1 MYYRR
6 CESCGAK
13 ALATATR
20 CPRCEVA
27 FELYDEHGKRHR
39 LVPCRTCKVVQPAG
53 AASCRW
59 CGDDHAR
66 RTAVPYKTLGLAGS
80 ALAAAALLVITR
92 GTIVPIVQSSFTSIS
107 AGAADVFASSDIGT
121 PPALSAKDI
130 GAESDT
136 PVSRDVATAKVPAV
150 SQSPSTRVMAGVPA
164 TASADAPAQDIEDA
178 VSTDI
183 RWEEV
188 KATTWVNVRADRS
201 RDASILAVLNPD
213 DVVRLGA
220 RESGW
225 RQVHVDGATGW
236 VDGRH
241 FTPSRQ

>member
-39 LVPCRTCKVVQPAG
+39 LVPCRTCKVAQPAG

-59 CGDDHAR
+59 CGDDRAR

-80 ALAAAALLVITR
+80 ALAAAALLVATR
-92 GTIVPIVQSSFTSIS
+92 GTIMPIVQSSFTSIS

-121 PPALSAKDI
+121 PPTLSAQDI
-130 GAESDT
+130 TAERDT
-136 PVSRDVATAKVPAV
+136 PVSRDGATTRIRAL
-150 SQSPSTRVMAGVPA
+150 SQSQPTSVKAGVPA
-164 TASADAPAQDIEDA
+164 TAATEAPVQEIDYS
-178 VSTDI
+178 VNTDTP
-183 RWEEV
+183 WEEV
-188 KATTWVNVRADRS
+188 KATTWVNVRADRR